1 MNGDLVFR
9 QELQFY
15 DENIP
20 CLAACPVH
28 TNAGMYVAAIADGKD
43 ELAYLTARLPNPF
56 ASVCGRVCAA
66 PCEDACRRGEID
78 RPIAI
83 RALKRFVTEQFG
95 PEKQNGEVWKQVA
108 APPTE
113 ERPESVGIIGGG
125 PAGLAAAH
133 DLRRLGYRVA
143 VYEATRQLGGMML
156 LGIPEY
162 RLDRTLLANEIK
174 VIVDLG
180 VDVYLNTK
188 LGTDVTLAE
197 LRSRHDALFV
207 AIGATLGRGLDIE
220 GHEADGVL
228 RAIEFLIN
236 ANQGFQVDVG
246 EKVVVIGGGDV
257 AMDAARTALRAAE
270 YEEKALGVYEE
281 AEERATMTEAMDVAR
296 TVARSGAHEITVMTL
311 ESQEEMPAS
320 EFEIEE
326 AVHEG
331 IEFVNRRGPA
341 RIVTENG
348 KVAGLE
354 TIKVLSVFDEDGR
367 FSPTFDQD
375 DRSVIEA
382 DTVILAIGQAID
394 VDALGEEGP
403 EISPRRTI
411 QVGADSLATSVPMVW
426 SGGDA
431 ARGPRTLIEAIADG
445 RRAAAEIHLAFG
457 GAVEERKPGTMVQLQ
472 QFHRLDDIYDRIG
485 RVDVPTLPT
494 DRRIGLVEVETG
506 FTPDQARCEAKRCLR
521 CFANILLDTSKCVLC
536 ALCADVCPLDLI
548 DLVPSEEVAPGLPAG
563 TALTLNETSC
573 IRCAL
578 CIERCPTDALS
589 MGLWTGVGVPA

>member
-1 MNGDLVFR
+1 MNGDLVF
-9 QELQFY
+9 QPKLQFY

-56 ASVCGRVCAA
+56 ASVCGRICAA

-83 RALKRFVTEQFG
+83 RALKRFVTEQHG
-95 PEKQNGEVWKQVA
+95 PESNNGQTWKKVT
-108 APPTE
+108 APPE
-113 ERPESVGIIGGG
+113 VERAESIGIIGGG
-125 PAGLAAAH
+125 PSGLSAAH
-133 DLRRLGYRVA
+133 DLRRLGYQVT
-143 VYEATRQLGGMML
+143 VYEATGQLGGMML

-162 RLDRTLLANEIK
+162 RLDRTLLANEIQ

-180 VDVYLNTK
+180 VDVQLDTK
-188 LGTDVTLAE
+188 LGTDVTFAGLQ
-197 LRSRHDALFV
+197 RKHDALFV

-220 GHEADGVL
+220 GHESDGVL

-236 ANQGFQVDVG
+236 ANQGFKVDIG

-257 AMDAARTALRAAE
+257 AMDAARTALRADE
-270 YEEKALGVYEE
+270 YGSKAPYEE

-296 TVARSGAHEITVMTL
+296 TAMRSGAKQITVMTL
-311 ESQEEMPAS
+311 ESREELPAS
-320 EFEIEE
+320 DFEVEE
-326 AVHEG
+326 ALNEG
-331 IEFVNRRGPA
+331 ITFVNRRGPA
-341 RIVTENG
+341 RIVAEAG
-348 KVAGLE
+348 KVTGLE
-354 TIKVLSVFDEDGR
+354 TIKVLTVFDDEGR
-367 FSPTFDQD
+367 FSPTFDNTD
-375 DRSVIEA
+375 KEILDA

-394 VDALGEEGP
+394 VDALGSDGP

-411 QVGADSLATSVPMVW
+411 QIDPETLATSLPNVW
-426 SGGDA
+426 AGGDA

-445 RRAAAEIHLAFG
+445 RRAAASIHHSFG
-457 GAVEERKPGTMVQLQ
+457 GADDTREPGTMVQLQ

-485 RVDVPTLPT
+485 RVDVPTLET
-494 DRRIGLVEVETG
+494 DRRVGLAEVETG
-506 FTPDQARCEAKRCLR
+506 FTIDQARCEAKRCLR
-521 CFANILLDTSKCVLC
+521 CFANIQLETSKCVLC

-548 DLVPSEEVAPGLPAG
+548 SLVPSEEVVPGQVGG

-589 MGLWTGVGVPA
+589 MGLWTGVGVPK

>member
-1 MNGDLVFR
+1 MAGDLVFR

-95 PEKQNGEVWKQVA
+95 PETGNGEVWKQVA
-108 APPTE
+108 APPAE
-113 ERPESVGIIGGG
+113 ERPESVGIVGGG

-133 DLRRLGYRVA
+133 DLRRLGYRVT
-143 VYEATRQLGGMML
+143 VYEATGQLGGMML

-180 VDVYLNTK
+180 VEVRLNTK
-188 LGTDVTLAE
+188 LGADVTLAE
-197 LRSRHDALFV
+197 LRTKHDALFV

-220 GHEADGVL
+220 GYEADGVL

-236 ANQGFQVDVG
+236 ANQGFHVDVG

-270 YEEKALGVYEE
+270 YEQKALGAYEE

-296 TVARSGAHEITVMTL
+296 TAARTGAHDITVMTL
-311 ESQEEMPAS
+311 ESREEMPAS

-341 RIVTENG
+341 RIVTDNG

-354 TIKVLSVFDEDGR
+354 TIKVLSVFDEEGR
-367 FSPTFDQD
+367 FSPTFDQE
-375 DRSVIEA
+375 DREVLNA

-394 VDALGEEGP
+394 VDALGEDGP

-411 QVGADSLATSVPMVW
+411 QVGVDSLATSLPKVW
-426 SGGDA
+426 AGGDA

-445 RRAAAEIHLAFG
+445 RRAAAEIHQAFG

-494 DRRIGLVEVETG
+494 DRRVGLAEVETG
-506 FTPDQARCEAKRCLR
+506 FTPDQARCEAQRCLR

-548 DLVPSEEVAPGLPAG
+548 DLVPSEEVAPALPSG